1 MFKNTQRRHDWSYEI
16 IVIEE
21 YGVFAILKISPGP
34 SFPKRGLIVFTEKS
48 KEP

>member
-21 YGVFAILKISPGP
+21 YGVFAILKISWPL
-34 SFPKRGLIVFTEKS
+34 FS
-48 KEP
+48 KEGSDSIYRKV